1 MKRRLIQVKRKFIQM
16 KLKINDAKL
25 QLKESWKL
33 KIDSNE
39 NDLSEIKSNT
49 ANFSI
54 ESDIYLTEL
63 PLL

>member
-1 MKRRLIQVKRKFIQM
+1 M
-16 KLKINDAKL
+16 KLEMNKVKL

-39 NDLSEIKSNT
+39 INLCEIIFDT